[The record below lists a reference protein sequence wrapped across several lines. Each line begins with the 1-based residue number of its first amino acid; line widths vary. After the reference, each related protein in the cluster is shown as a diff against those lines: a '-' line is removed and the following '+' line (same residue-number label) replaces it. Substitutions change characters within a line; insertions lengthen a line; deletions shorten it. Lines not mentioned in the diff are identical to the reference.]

1 MLKIDIPGYK
11 TIQLEHLVLD
21 YNGTLALD
29 GEVIDGV
36 KERLGRLSRGMRI
49 HVLTADTFG
58 HARSRLKDVNCRF
71 HLIGKG
77 DQALAKAEYV
87 RGIGPELV
95 VSIGNGRNDRLML
108 EISALGI
115 GLIQEEGGAVSSL
128 ISADVICKDILDALG
143 LLLFPLRLK
152 ATLRG

>member
-1 MLKIDIPGYK
+1 MLTIDIPGYK
-11 TIQLEHLVLD
+11 TLKIEHLVLD

-29 GEVIDGV
+29 GEIISGV
-36 KERLGRLSRGMRI
+36 ENRLKRLSTDLKI

-58 HARSRLKDVNCRF
+58 HARHKLSSIDCLF

-77 DQALAKAEYV
+77 DQARAKAEYV
-87 RGIGPELV
+87 LKTGAEYT

-108 EISALGI
+108 EKSALGI
-115 GLIQEEGGAVSSL
+115 GLVQEEGAAL
-128 ISADVICKDILDALG
+128 ITLQSADIVCTHINHALD
-143 LLLFPLRLK
+143 LLLSPLRLA